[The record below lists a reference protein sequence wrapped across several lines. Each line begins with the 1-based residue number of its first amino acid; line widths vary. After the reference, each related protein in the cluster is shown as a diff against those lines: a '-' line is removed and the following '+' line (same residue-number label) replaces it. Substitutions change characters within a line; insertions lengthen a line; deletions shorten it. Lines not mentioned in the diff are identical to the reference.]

1 MKIVDLK
8 TYVVGTPPPHRGG
21 RNWLFVKLTT
31 DNGVHGF
38 GEAFGIPFHP
48 RKSAGLIEDIGER
61 LVIGANPFD
70 IERLWRSIYG
80 SMYGQHPDMV
90 KVAVISAIE
99 MACWDIVGKELG
111 QPVYNLLGGRYRD
124 TLRTYT
130 YLYAPPG
137 DPLTTG
143 ELQCDP
149 KRAAERAADYAR
161 LGFTAV
167 KFDPL
172 HDLMLPHSP
181 FELSLELLDRTE
193 EVVRRVR
200 DAVGRKVEVLIG
212 THGQMNTYS
221 AIRLAKRLEKYEPF
235 WFEEP
240 VPPENVEEMARV
252 ARSTSIPIATGERLS
267 TPYEFA
273 ALIEKQ
279 AASILQMSIGRSG
292 GILVAKKIAAM
303 AEVHYAQVA
312 PHLYCGPVELAA
324 NIQIG
329 VSTPNFLIQET
340 LENLEGF
347 QTEIL
352 KKPLRW
358 ENGFI
363 IPSSDPGLGVELNE
377 EVLANH
383 PCNEQL
389 WDTKMN

>member
-1 MKIVDLK
+1 VKIVDLK

-21 RNWLFVKLTT
+21 RNWVFVKLTT
-31 DNGVHGF
+31 DHGIHGI
-38 GEAFGIPFHP
+38 GEAYGIPFHP
-48 RKSAGLIEDIGER
+48 RRSAGLIEDIGER
-61 LVIGANPFD
+61 FVIGANPFD
-70 IERLWRSIYG
+70 IEKLWRTIYG
-80 SMYGQHPDMV
+80 SMYGQHPDLV

-99 MACWDIVGKELG
+99 MACWDIVGKELD

-130 YLYAPPG
+130 YLYAMHG
-137 DPLTTG
+137 DTVTTG

-149 KRAAERAADYAR
+149 KKAAQRAADYMH

-181 FELSLELLDRTE
+181 FELSVEMLDRAE
-193 EVVRRVR
+193 EVVRLVR
-200 DAVGRKVEVLIG
+200 EAVGRKVEILIG
-212 THGQMNTYS
+212 THGQMNTFS
-221 AIRLAKRLEKYEPF
+221 AIRLARRLERYEPL

-252 ARSTSIPIATGERLS
+252 ARATTIPIATGERLS
-267 TPYEFA
+267 TLYEFA
-273 ALIEKQ
+273 ALLEKQ

-329 VSTPNFLIQET
+329 VSTPNFLMQET
-340 LENLEGF
+340 LETLDGF
-347 QTEIL
+347 QAEIL

-363 IPSSDPGLGVELNE
+363 IPSAEPGLGVELNE
-377 EVLANH
+377 EVAENH

-389 WDTKMN
+389 WG

>member
-1 MKIVDLK
+1 M
-8 TYVVGTPPPHRGG
+8 
-21 RNWLFVKLTT
+21 FVKLTT
-31 DNGVHGF
+31 DSGIHGF

-48 RKSAGLIEDIGER
+48 RRSAGLIEDIGER

-70 IERLWRSIYG
+70 VEKLWRSIYG

-167 KFDPL
+167 KLDPL

-252 ARSTSIPIATGERLS
+252 ARSTSIPIASGERLS

-347 QTEIL
+347 QSEIL

-363 IPSSDPGLGVELNE
+363 IPSAEPGLGVELNE